1 MHIIFLFKVL
11 EGVPVTDILTENS
24 TFDRKRVVS
33 VETPY
38 GSIKTKHVVNCTGVW
53 ANYCAAMVII
63 TTYRV
68 TQQCCPGGNRP
79 ETPRRPSA
87 GGLRIFWAKSLV
99 ISAIYTK
106 FKLIAHKCNFEFC
119 IYGWNYQ

>member
-11 EGVPVTDILTENS
+11 EGVPVTDIITENS

-63 TTYRV
+63 TTYMLHTYYIFCSLAVRRKEAAIPSGDNLGRGCRCLRRAR
-68 TQQCCPGGNRP
+68 CCYEWPWP
-79 ETPRRPSA
+79 
-87 GGLRIFWAKSLV
+87 GLREL
-99 ISAIYTK
+99 
-106 FKLIAHKCNFEFC
+106 L
-119 IYGWNYQ
+119 

>member
-1 MHIIFLFKVL
+1 MRIIFLFKVL

-63 TTYRV
+63 TTYMLHTYYIFCSLAVRRKEAAIPSGDNLGRGY
-68 TQQCCPGGNRP
+68 CCRRCCCLGWPRPGHR
-79 ETPRRPSA
+79 E
-87 GGLRIFWAKSLV
+87 LL
-99 ISAIYTK
+99 
-106 FKLIAHKCNFEFC
+106 
-119 IYGWNYQ
+119 